1 MTFTCSFG
9 TFAYWRMPFGLYNA
23 LTTFQRCIM
32 AIFSD
37 TMVKFLEV
45 FMDDFFVFGP
55 SFDQCLH
62 NLSLVL
68 QRYKETTLILSWEK
82 SHFMVQEGI
91 VAGHIVSKRG
101 IEVDRAKVE
110 LIANLPP
117 RTSVKQIRSFIRH
130 VGFYRRFIKD
140 FNKISIFIY
149 FYFFLYFY

>member
-1 MTFTCSFG
+1 
-9 TFAYWRMPFGLYNA
+9 
-23 LTTFQRCIM
+23 
-32 AIFSD
+32 
-37 TMVKFLEV
+37 
-45 FMDDFFVFGP
+45 
-55 SFDQCLH
+55 
-62 NLSLVL
+62 
-68 QRYKETTLILSWEK
+68 
-82 SHFMVQEGI
+82 MVQEGI